1 MNKPNTMESVVPLS
15 GQYSFKKDL
24 RLSFWFFVAATNFM
38 VITYLLRHHPEWGL
52 SLKAI
57 LSLSPLAPCLLFAR
71 SWLRFIRGLDELQR
85 RIQLE
90 VWLLAA
96 LGTILVETII
106 SVLNANEIGVLN
118 NHDLGLG
125 GTMALMVIL
134 WFLGTVISNRRY
146 R

>member
-1 MNKPNTMESVVPLS
+1 MESVVPFS
-15 GQYSFKKDL
+15 GQYSFKRDL
-24 RLSFWFFVAATNFM
+24 KLSGWFLFAAANYT
-38 VITYLLRHHPEWGL
+38 VITYLLSHHPEWSL
-52 SLKAI
+52 SWKAI
-57 LSLSPLAPCLLFAR
+57 LSLSPLIPCLLFAR

-96 LGTILVETII
+96 LGTILVETVI
-106 SVLNANEIGVLN
+106 SVLNANGVGVLN